1 MWSDLVLFLS
11 VPDYVMQSILDT
23 LWGLIL
29 GLLGVVVAGV
39 AIIEVMARSVL
50 GSLGI
55 QGQVQTVLLF
65 LLLGGL
71 ILGAFR
77 VFGKLFAVLLGAGF
91 AVFFWLVVWG
101 VVRVALIWVP
111 TSSATT
117 FVSPPPVLNSQSWG
131 VWMMRISA
139 STISGSARV
148 DRSPNPSVS
157 PQAILRRRRRTLFP
171 ERVLGRSGT
180 TWIRSGAA

>member
-1 MWSDLVLFLS
+1 MALWSDLVLFLS
-11 VPDYVMQSILDT
+11 VPAYVMQSILDT

-50 GSLGI
+50 SSLGI
-55 QGQVQTVLLF
+55 QGQIQTVLLF

-77 VFGKLFAVLLGAGF
+77 VFGKLFAVLLVAAF
-91 AVFFWLVVWG
+91 SVYFVHVVFG
-101 VVRVALIWVP
+101 VLSDALIPVQ

-117 FVSPPPVLNSQSWG
+117 D
-131 VWMMRISA
+131 I
-139 STISGSARV
+139 
-148 DRSPNPSVS
+148 
-157 PQAILRRRRRTLFP
+157 
-171 ERVLGRSGT
+171 
-180 TWIRSGAA
+180 